1 MPLTP
6 VFGHEDIRRQLGA
19 AIAADRLPQVL
30 LLTGPEGVGKQ
41 RLGLWLAQ
49 RLVCAAPDPEPCG
62 RCVPCRQV
70 LELTHPDVHW
80 VVPVPRPKA
89 GEPDKQVEEVAESL
103 EAAMAERR
111 GSGSW
116 GTPDGM
122 ASHGVATARWLQ
134 RKASLTA
141 ALGGWRI
148 FIIGRADRLVP
159 QESSPDAANALLKL
173 LEEPP
178 VRSVFV
184 LTATEPGLVLPTI
197 RSRSVPVRIPRVSDE
212 AVRQWAASRELRLDE
227 TKVANARGAIGRLEA
242 GDDVAA
248 RAARE
253 AAKVVLEAIAAGSAE
268 RAAVALKRGVSQ
280 ARGEFTVLLD
290 ALAAVLAERAR
301 EAAAAPGARQ
311 RTTNAVAAVEL
322 VMAAREQAQG
332 NVNPQLL
339 LAVLMDDLAA
349 LEAA

>member
-6 VFGHEDIRRQLGA
+6 VFGHEELRQQLDA
-19 AIAADRLPQVL
+19 AIRADRLPQVL

-49 RLVCAAPDPEPCG
+49 RLVCAAPAAEPCG
-62 RCVPCRQV
+62 ECVPCRQV
-70 LELTHPDVHW
+70 LELSHPDVHW

-103 EAAMAERR
+103 ETAMAERR
-111 GSGSW
+111 QGGSW
-116 GTPDGM
+116 GPPDGM
-122 ASHGVATARWLQ
+122 ASHGVASARWLQ

-159 QESSPDAANALLKL
+159 QESSPEAANALLKL

-178 VRSVFV
+178 PRSVFV
-184 LTATEPGLVLPTI
+184 LTAAEPGLVLPTI
-197 RSRSVPVRIPRVSDE
+197 RSRSVPVRLVRVSDE
-212 AVRQWAASRELRLDE
+212 AVRQWAAARELRLDDAR
-227 TKVANARGAIGRLEA
+227 VAAARGAIGRLVA
-242 GDDVAA
+242 DDDTALQAARTAAAAVLDAVQGDPVA
-248 RAARE
+248 RAA
-253 AAKVVLEAIAAGSAE
+253 L
-268 RAAVALKRGVSQ
+268 ALKRGVAQ
-280 ARGEFTVLLD
+280 ARGDFTVLLD
-290 ALAAVLAERAR
+290 ALASLLADRAR

-311 RTTNAVAAVEL
+311 RTGRAVAAVEL

-332 NVNPQLL
+332 NINPQLL
-339 LAVLMDDLAA
+339 LATLMDDLAA